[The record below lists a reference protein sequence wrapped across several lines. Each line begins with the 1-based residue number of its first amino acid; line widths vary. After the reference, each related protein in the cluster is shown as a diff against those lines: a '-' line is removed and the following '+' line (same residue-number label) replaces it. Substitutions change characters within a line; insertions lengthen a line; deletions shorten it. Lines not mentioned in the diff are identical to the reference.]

1 MSARPAVF
9 PIKAHPPAES
19 AIHGK
24 QEEGCIVSRNGKN
37 LTTVLLWV
45 VGLAAA
51 AVAAWQFYLFVVFR
65 NAQGAL
71 DAQGGGY
78 NLWFAVGAAVV
89 ACACVC
95 LGIFG
100 RINQTEEFHIT
111 S

>member
-1 MSARPAVF
+1 MSR
-9 PIKAHPPAES
+9 S
-19 AIHGK
+19 
-24 QEEGCIVSRNGKN
+24 GKN
-37 LTTVLLWV
+37 LKSMALWG

-51 AVAAWQFYLFVVFR
+51 AVAVWQFYLFVAFR
-65 NAQGAL
+65 DSRGAL
-71 DAQGGGY
+71 DVQGGGT
-78 NLWFAVGAAVV
+78 NLWLAVAAAVV